1 MNWCLSWKYWPISKR
16 IFSELFLAANI
27 TPNGKF
33 LSLRYVGRE
42 IAGFPDKLN
51 TQVYGERLVIGN
63 HCLINKSNLSF
74 GSLILLILYS
84 CSSTAGSTYGSTFLS
99 LEGAV
104 TLLVGTKNRSYF
116 L

>member
-1 MNWCLSWKYWPISKR
+1 M
-16 IFSELFLAANI
+16 
-27 TPNGKF
+27 
-33 LSLRYVGRE
+33 SLRYVGSE

-63 HCLINKSNLSF
+63 HCLVNKLNLSF

-84 CSSTAGSTYGSTFLS
+84 CSAISGSIYGSTFLS
-99 LEGAV
+99 LDGAV
-104 TLLVGTKNRSYF
+104 TALVGTKNKSYF